1 MENNK
6 HIQSFNER
14 QENLNISDVRQSLSL
29 LKGRIQ
35 SLQLD
40 IKKIDSETVEGRLKA
55 MYNQVERLL
64 DGINDNVV

>member
-1 MENNK
+1 MKDNK
-6 HIQSFNER
+6 HIQSFNEH
-14 QENLNISDVRQSLSL
+14 QENLNISDVIQSLSL

-40 IKKIDSETVEGRLKA
+40 VERINKETMEGRLKA

-64 DGINDNVV
+64 DKLNDNVV